1 MFDNEF
7 EQFAKPEILI
17 NPSALSSVVLRLKRL
32 HIDRV
37 FEFPF
42 PNPPPSRSMK
52 RAVRE
57 LTELGLM
64 SRVEPSLEHDM
75 EVEGELTTLG
85 RRAATFPVSPRYGK
99 FLALAAIR
107 ATSGSSTDMH
117 ELSVALVASMNCQNT
132 PFRSLVS
139 AQAALE
145 RAQRL
150 QQEEK
155 EEDEAFNGKKEQDSD
170 DEERERSELEEARKR
185 EMTLRSQLLQ
195 QWVRYTLFDEICTL
209 THSLIHNTNTGT
221 CQKRYVG
228 TFTCTRCIHFCDIT
242 TIEYSSSSSYEYARG
257 VV

>member
-1 MFDNEF
+1 MFDNDF

-32 HIDRV
+32 HIDHV

-75 EVEGELTTLG
+75 EVEGDLTTLG

-99 FLALAAIR
+99 FLALAAVR

-150 QQEEK
+150 QQEQK
-155 EEDEAFNGKKEQDSD
+155 EEDEAFNGKREEQDLD

-195 QWVRYTLFDEICTL
+195 QWVRTVREKIITL
-209 THSLIHNTNTGT
+209 TYLSI
-221 CQKRYVG
+221 
-228 TFTCTRCIHFCDIT
+228 
-242 TIEYSSSSSYEYARG
+242 
-257 VV
+257 

>member
-1 MFDNEF
+1 MHTPENYEHSLSNINTGTAPGHTYRLYSSAVFDNDF

-99 FLALAAIR
+99 FLALAAVR

-117 ELSVALVASMNCQNT
+117 ELSVALVASMNCQ
-132 PFRSLVS
+132 
-139 AQAALE
+139 
-145 RAQRL
+145 
-150 QQEEK
+150 
-155 EEDEAFNGKKEQDSD
+155 
-170 DEERERSELEEARKR
+170 RSELEEARKR

-195 QWVRYTLFDEICTL
+195 QWVRTVREKIITL
-209 THSLIHNTNTGT
+209 TYLSI
-221 CQKRYVG
+221 
-228 TFTCTRCIHFCDIT
+228 
-242 TIEYSSSSSYEYARG
+242 
-257 VV
+257 